1 METLLMLTAFTLAVD
16 RLNIRR
22 AIVVSINLQHTVY
35 HMEYLRAVLC
45 KGWDNESNLK
55 EKK

>member
-1 METLLMLTAFTLAVD
+1 MLTAFTLAVD

-35 HMEYLRAVLC
+35 HMEYLRAVLS